1 MTYCDFYFVVS
12 LSFRFSAIEKSSFTH
27 YNYHFSDSHEKEL
40 LSLEIT
46 HCLVSQGTRQDW

>member
-1 MTYCDFYFVVS
+1 MTCYDFYFVVS

-46 HCLVSQGTRQDW
+46 HCLVSQGTRQDL